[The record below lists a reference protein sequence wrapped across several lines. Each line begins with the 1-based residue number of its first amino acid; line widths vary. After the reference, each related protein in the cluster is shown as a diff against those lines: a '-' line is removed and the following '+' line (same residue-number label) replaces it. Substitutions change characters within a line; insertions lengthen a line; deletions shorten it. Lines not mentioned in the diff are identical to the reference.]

1 MDRTVVRADRLDPGS
16 VSAETVPVDSL
27 SAVSGRIVEILHEYH
42 ATDGSGGSDDLLR
55 AGAYVLRR
63 PAELADSVS
72 EELDD
77 AAVTMDPGGNWAYHV
92 SLATERITERVVETF
107 AVAVAGDQQT
117 FRDVVLA
124 TRVDAE
130 VDDAGLDHEVRRAL
144 EDVIEFGETS
154 ETTPL
159 SPPFE
164 RLLERL
170 GLGDVG
176 VGRNGQLLWYD
187 ERLYR
192 YGLYVSPAN

>member
-1 MDRTVVRADRLDPGS
+1 MDRTVVRADRLDLGS
-16 VSAETVPVDSL
+16 VSAETVPADSL

-117 FRDVVLA
+117 FRDVVPPPA
-124 TRVDAE
+124 STRKSTTRAWTTRSGVRSGTSSSSA
-130 VDDAGLDHEVRRAL
+130 RRARRRR
-144 EDVIEFGETS
+144 
-154 ETTPL
+154 

-164 RLLERL
+164 RLPERL

-176 VGRNGQLLWYD
+176 VGRNGRLLWYD